1 MIYHWLTQLYRV
13 LLYLYPASFRDEF
26 GEEMLEVFSISIREA
41 SRKSIT
47 ALADR
52 CLHEFVGLSFSI
64 LRIHK
69 SRHFKRQPSSTLP
82 GQDGLLFERNWRE
95 LAFALVIFLLPA
107 GLILINQSPQ
117 VSISFSLLAAV
128 SFLGMMVI
136 LGWLGGK
143 PLWSLPYVSIILV
156 IAGYLYLFQWVVNSV
171 APSIATNLPGAW
183 DPSSYLLLKVASH
196 GMLWLTLFCLTLLIV
211 AALAVFNRFQPLFNR
226 VQEDWTQL
234 SYILYGESIF
244 ALLVLFKSHHL
255 NAGYSIASLL
265 ILLTGIWFFLRSSAQ
280 SQRILALLACLTL
293 AVGVVTF
300 DLSASITSSGIADL
314 VNEFTAPEGGRLLL
328 SWVLMAAAL
337 LLPGVLARSRSH
349 GRLSPSGIQPGSSD

>member
-1 MIYHWLTQLYRV
+1 MILHWLTQLYKA
-13 LLYLYPASFRDEF
+13 LLHLYPATFRDEF
-26 GEEMLEVFSISIREA
+26 AEEMLEVFSISLREA

-47 ALADR
+47 ALAD
-52 CLHEFVGLSFSI
+52 CSLHEFAGLSSSI
-64 LRIHK
+64 VRIHK
-69 SRHFKRQPSSTLP
+69 TRHSRRRPASSLP
-82 GQDGLLFERNWRE
+82 GQNDLLFERSWRE

-128 SFLGMMVI
+128 SFLGVMVI
-136 LGWLGGK
+136 TGWLGGT
-143 PLWSLPYVSIILV
+143 PLWSMPYVGLVLV

-196 GMLWLTLFCLTLLIV
+196 GMLWLMLFCLTLLIV
-211 AALAVFNRFQPLFNR
+211 AALAVCNRFQPLLIR
-226 VQEDWTQL
+226 VQDYWTQL

-255 NAGYSIASLL
+255 HAGYSIAGLL

-280 SQRILALLACLTL
+280 PQRVLALLACLTL

-300 DLSASITSSGIADL
+300 DISASITSGGFVGLLDG
-314 VNEFTAPEGGRLLL
+314 FTTSAGGRLLL

-337 LLPGVLARSRSH
+337 LLPRVLARS
-349 GRLSPSGIQPGSSD
+349 PSLGKFYSSRIKQGGSE